1 MTVLQCFTPLLHS
14 VFAVQAPGKPSGL
27 KSRGRADLMECNS
40 SLPRAHCENT
50 KWPMPSGSETI
61 HYQANASIVSRE
73 RQSWNCPKKWS
84 IKSGCNSWCLLWT
97 TSWKPRDCWAV
108 EPMEFEHFAEVSL
121 AMLQPS
127 GCPTLRSLR
136 NSERP
141 QRQQLHHAPTHLAP
155 SRSHIKTSSHK
166 HPEVLWFSPMIWC
179 KHHQFPRL

>member
-27 KSRGRADLMECNS
+27 KSRGRADLIECNS

-61 HYQANASIVSRE
+61 HYQTNASIVSRE
-73 RQSWNCPKKWS
+73 RQSWNCPIKKWS
-84 IKSGCNSWCLLWT
+84 IKSGCNSWGLLWT

-141 QRQQLHHAPTHLAP
+141 QRAAIAPCTNPPGPITKPYQDVKPQA
-155 SRSHIKTSSHK
+155 SSF
-166 HPEVLWFSPMIWC
+166 VIFSND
-179 KHHQFPRL
+179 LV